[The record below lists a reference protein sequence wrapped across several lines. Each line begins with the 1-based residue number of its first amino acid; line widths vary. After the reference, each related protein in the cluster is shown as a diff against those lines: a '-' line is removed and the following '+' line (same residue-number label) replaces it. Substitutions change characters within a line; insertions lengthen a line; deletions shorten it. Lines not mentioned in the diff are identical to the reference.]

1 MSTTSKMDEAIT
13 TVTKLRAY
21 TSGTD
26 RKNVDAAIAILKDV
40 WKKESGCLLCMTRN
54 GLKVTDKISL
64 EILRGH
70 YKTDEP
76 IFLVMSIRLEME
88 ARNII
93 VRIPINYCP
102 RCGKQLKSEG

>member
-21 TSGTD
+21 TSGAD
-26 RKNVDAAIAILKDV
+26 RRNVDAAIAILKDV
-40 WKKESGCLLCMTRN
+40 WKKESGCLLCMTRD
-54 GLKVTDKISL
+54 GLKLTDKISIK
-64 EILRGH
+64 IL
-70 YKTDEP
+70 KTDEP
-76 IFLVMSIRLEME
+76 IFLVVGIRLEME

>member
-26 RKNVDAAIAILKDV
+26 RRNVDAAIAILKDV
-40 WKKESGCLLCMTRN
+40 WKKESGCLLCMTRD
-54 GLKVTDKISL
+54 GLKLTDKISIK
-64 EILRGH
+64 IL
-70 YKTDEP
+70 KTDEP
-76 IFLVMSIRLEME
+76 ILRLEME

>member
-21 TSGTD
+21 TSGAD
-26 RKNVDAAIAILKDV
+26 RRNVDAAIAILKDV
-40 WKKESGCLLCMTRN
+40 WKKESGCLLCMTRD
-54 GLKVTDKISL
+54 GLKLTDKISIK
-64 EILRGH
+64 IL
-70 YKTDEP
+70 KTDEP
-76 IFLVMSIRLEME
+76 ILRLEME